1 MNKWFRMW
9 IVLSCLPFSVLAQR
23 SVNPGSSTQSETPPV
38 ATANQPDP
46 HITLDVV
53 VGDKAGTRVRG
64 LQQQDFTILAN
75 KQPQKIVSFREVDG
89 TATGEPVAEVILLID
104 AVNTSFQTVAQ
115 GKSQISRFLQQN
127 GGHLPQPVSMI
138 FLSDDGAQVEKDAT
152 RDGNQLA
159 AFLDKNETALRT
171 IRRSA
176 GFYGAVDRLQLS
188 LRTLSQIAAYEAKR
202 PGRKMLIWIGPGWP
216 ILSGPNVQLTQK
228 DQQGIFQS
236 IVAASTQLRQSRI
249 TLYAVDPLG
258 TTDSGSFRTFYYR
271 SFLKGVS
278 QPKQAQAGNLALQ
291 VLAEQ
296 SGGRVMNSSNDVA
309 GEIESCVADAEVF
322 YVLSFD
328 PPPGDGP
335 NEYHALEIKLGKPGL
350 TARTRA
356 GYYSQP

>member
-1 MNKWFRMW
+1 
-9 IVLSCLPFSVLAQR
+9 
-23 SVNPGSSTQSETPPV
+23 
-38 ATANQPDP
+38 
-46 HITLDVV
+46 
-53 VGDKAGTRVRG
+53 
-64 LQQQDFTILAN
+64 
-75 KQPQKIVSFREVDG
+75 
-89 TATGEPVAEVILLID
+89 
-104 AVNTSFQTVAQ
+104 
-115 GKSQISRFLQQN
+115 
-127 GGHLPQPVSMI
+127 MI

-159 AFLDKNETALRT
+159 AFLDKNETSLRT

-188 LRTLSQIAAYEAKR
+188 LRTLGQIATYEANR
-202 PGRKMLIWIGPGWP
+202 PGKKMLIWVGPGWP
-216 ILSGPNVQLTQK
+216 ILSGPNVELTQK
-228 DQQGIFQS
+228 DQQGIFHS

-278 QPKQAQAGNLALQ
+278 QPRQAQSGNLALQ

-296 SGGRVMNSSNDVA
+296 SGGRVMNSSNDIA

-335 NEYHALEIKLGKPGL
+335 NEYHALEIKLNKPGL
-350 TARTRA
+350 TARTRT